1 MANVNTI
8 KTRIL
13 NKYDLLANYT
23 SSFIPLKGE
32 ICLVEIPSG
41 TSNSGLTPP
50 AVGIKVG
57 DGSTTFDK
65 LQWIQAIA
73 GDVDTFV
80 KGINEGNFPA
90 KVKAAL
96 GYSSTDSLDTVISSI
111 NTKFASYSTTAQMN
125 TELAKKVDTTTLTAY
140 QQEVTNL
147 LAGKV
152 DNDTFTTYQ
161 GQVTAALNKK
171 VETSLVDTTNAPAA
185 NNLLLTE
192 KTIDGK
198 ITTVSNSIN
207 EKIGTLTNLTTT
219 AKGNVVA
226 AINEV
231 NAEADANAAAIENLQ
246 KAVGTGADG
255 LATKVTAL
263 ENALPVGDF
272 DSTNTVKKAIQTAEG
287 HIGTVGSLTTS
298 AKTSTVAA
306 INELDAEIGTIANL
320 NNKKAT
326 LVEEI
331 NAVDARVTAT
341 NGNLTTVAGQVET
354 LIGSDTGKSV
364 REVAAAEVA
373 KITTGAD
380 TKYDTLKEISDWIL
394 NDTTGA
400 ADMANDIAELQGL
413 HAKETDGSFKTVAEE
428 AAAAASSA
436 ITNANLGQYATNDA
450 LNSYKTT
457 VSDTYAT
464 KTEVA
469 GTITAAGTAVQS
481 ATFAGTALT
490 KSGTALSITKD
501 AARSALGIGSMA
513 DKNANDYST
522 TTQMNTAISTAKSEI
537 QGNSSNDT
545 KDSATIAGAK
555 KYADAQV
562 AAANQSLTSEING
575 IKQSIEDMDYSAAD
589 NSGAMFGITQVNGKI
604 TGTTRRKIKNADL
617 DTSDVFVFYCGNA
630 TGYDANMA
638 TVTIE

>member
-41 TSNSGLTPP
+41 TSSSGLTPP

-111 NTKFASYSTTAQMN
+111 NTKFASYSTTAQVN
-125 TELAKKVDTTTLTAY
+125 AELAKKVDNTTLTSY
-140 QQEVTNL
+140 RQEVTNL
-147 LAGKV
+147 LAEKV
-152 DNDTFTTYQ
+152 DNDTFTTYK
-161 GQVTAALNKK
+161 GEVTAALNKK
-171 VETSLVDTTNAPAA
+171 VETSLVDTTNAPAT

-219 AKGNVVA
+219 AKSNVVA

-231 NAEADANAAAIENLQ
+231 NAEADANAAAIEILQ
-246 KAVGTGADG
+246 QAVGTGADG

-287 HIGTVGSLTTS
+287 HIGTVGSLTTT
-298 AKTSTVAA
+298 AKTSAVAA

-341 NGNLTTVAGQVET
+341 NGNLTTVAGQVTT
-354 LIGSDTGKSV
+354 LIGSDANKSV
-364 REVAAAEVA
+364 RTIANEELAAQLLDGAANGAEDNFQTLKQLADWLEKHPEDAAAMN
-373 KITTGAD
+373 T
-380 TKYDTLKEISDWIL
+380 EISDL
-394 NDTTGA
+394 KK
-400 ADMANDIAELQGL
+400 L
-413 HAKETDGSFKTVAEE
+413 HVSGKTVAQEV
-428 AAAAASSA
+428 ADG
-436 ITNANLGQYATNDA
+436 ITGANLSQYVTNTA
-450 LNSYKTT
+450 LNSYKET
-457 VSDTYAT
+457 VNSTYAT

-469 GTITAAGTAVQS
+469 DTITAAGTAVQS

-522 TTQMNTAISTAKSEI
+522 TAQMNAAISTAKGEI
-537 QGNSSNDT
+537 QGTSSDT

-555 KYADAQV
+555 KYAEAQV

-630 TGYDANMA
+630 TGYDENMA

>member
-41 TSNSGLTPP
+41 TSSSGLTPP

-65 LQWIQAIA
+65 LQWVQAIA
-73 GDVDTFV
+73 GDVSSFV
-80 KGINEGNFPA
+80 K
-90 KVKAAL
+90 
-96 GYSSTDSLDTVISSI
+96 TISSQSVFAAEVGKAIGYTGAENIKTLIEAI

-198 ITTVSNSIN
+198 ITTASNSIN

-219 AKGNVVA
+219 AKSNVVA

-231 NAEADANAAAIENLQ
+231 NAEADANAAAIEILQ
-246 KAVGTGADG
+246 QAVGTGADG

-287 HIGTVGSLTTS
+287 HIGTVGSLTTT
-298 AKTSTVAA
+298 AKTSAVAA

-341 NGNLTTVAGQVET
+341 NGNLTTIAGQVTT
-354 LIGSDTGKSV
+354 LIGSDANKSV
-364 REVAAAEVA
+364 RTIANEELAAQLLDGAANGAEDNFQTLKQLADWLEKHPEDAAAMN
-373 KITTGAD
+373 T
-380 TKYDTLKEISDWIL
+380 EISDL
-394 NDTTGA
+394 KK
-400 ADMANDIAELQGL
+400 L
-413 HAKETDGSFKTVAEE
+413 HVSGKTVAQEV
-428 AAAAASSA
+428 ADG
-436 ITNANLGQYATNDA
+436 ITGANLSQYATNDS

-457 VSDTYAT
+457 VSETYAT

-469 GTITAAGTAVQS
+469 DTITAAGTAVQS
-481 ATFAGTALT
+481 ATFAGAALT

-522 TTQMNTAISTAKSEI
+522 TAQMNAAISTAKSEI
-537 QGNSSNDT
+537 QGTSGDT

-555 KYADAQV
+555 KYADAQI
-562 AAANQSLTSEING
+562 AAANQNLTGEING